1 MRRWDFW
8 LPLVL
13 AGILIG
19 TITLGVARM
28 PGIGWILATIAAFC
42 LGLLVGTLLGETSHC
57 PKGPLPPEVSEEEL
71 ERLVRLP
78 SEVTQIVKDSPEKK
92 MPGTIFVSKE

>member
-1 MRRWDFW
+1 MAAYGWF
-8 LPLVL
+8 L
-13 AGILIG
+13 
-19 TITLGVARM
+19 
-28 PGIGWILATIAAFC
+28 IGWI
-42 LGLLVGTLLGETSHC
+42 VGTLLGVLLLAVLKAASYY

-78 SEVTQIVKDSPEKK
+78 SEVTQVVKDSPEKK